1 MDKKEKLL
9 PQLLA
14 YAGKRKVL
22 TYLSLAIASISQL
35 LALAPF
41 LYIWAILRD
50 VIAGDYSRIA
60 HFGWMAVA
68 FAIASILV
76 YFGGLMCSHVA
87 AFRIA
92 ANMRKTLMQHI
103 MSLPIGFLDSLGSGK
118 VRKWVQESTQSTE
131 TYLAHQLP
139 DKAGM
144 YATMLGLAVLMF
156 LFDWRMGLLC
166 LATVVLA
173 LIVMLSLMTG
183 SKLKRKM
190 GEYNKALDAMSN
202 EAVEYVRGIPV
213 VKTFGQSVFS
223 FKRFKDSIDQYRTW
237 VIAYTIDLR
246 LPMTL
251 YTTFVNASF
260 AMLIGLTLMVAN
272 HGNVD
277 GEYLLNL
284 LYYVII
290 TPAIAVT
297 LNRIMF
303 ASENEMIV
311 AEALDKTGQ
320 MVLKLGI
327 ATVALTG
334 AYLLAGGG
342 LNVLTLFMFLLV
354 ASRLY
359 DPMSGSLINLG
370 AVVSLGVQC
379 ERMDEILCHEEQRG
393 TESLSNKGYD
403 VEFKDARFAYDTS
416 ETVLDG
422 VSFTARQGEVTALI
436 GPSGSG
442 KTTVSRLASRFWDI
456 PSGTITVGG
465 MDISKIDPE
474 TLMSL
479 YSIVFQDVTL
489 FNNTVLENIRIGR
502 KDATD
507 EEVIAAARLAHVDAF
522 AEKMPDGWNSLIGEN
537 GSELSGGVR
546 QRISIARAFLK
557 DAPIILLD
565 EATASLDV
573 ENETFIQESLS
584 RLVKDKTVIIIA
596 HRMRTVA
603 GVDKIVVLKDGC
615 VAECGTPADLTA
627 SGGFYKKMQ
636 ELQQGAL
643 GWNL

>member
-22 TYLSLAIASISQL
+22 TYLSLVIAGISQL

-60 HFGWMAVA
+60 HYGWMAVA

-76 YFGGLMCSHVA
+76 YFCGLMCSHVA

-103 MSLPIGFLDSLGSGK
+103 MTLPIGFLDSLGSGK

-131 TYLAHQLP
+131 TYLAHQIP

-144 YATMLGLAVLMF
+144 YATMIGLAVLMF

-183 SKLKRKM
+183 PTLKRKL

-260 AMLIGLTLMVAN
+260 AVLIGLTLVVAN

-311 AEALDKTGQ
+311 AEALDKTGRILAIDP
-320 MVLKLGI
+320 LKNPEDVQLPQAGEMELTNVRFRYPE
-327 ATVALTG
+327 AT
-334 AYLLAGGG
+334 
-342 LNVLTLFMFLLV
+342 
-354 ASRLY
+354 
-359 DPMSGSLINLG
+359 
-370 AVVSLGVQC
+370 
-379 ERMDEILCHEEQRG
+379 
-393 TESLSNKGYD
+393 
-403 VEFKDARFAYDTS
+403 RFA
-416 ETVLDG
+416 VDG
-422 VSFTARQGEVTALI
+422 ISLKVAPGQKIAFV
-436 GPSGSG
+436 GPSGGG
-442 KTTVSRLASRFWDI
+442 KTTTASLMARFFDVTEGSITLGGVDI
-456 PSGTITVGG
+456 RHIRKQDL
-465 MDISKIDPE
+465 MNRISF
-474 TLMSL
+474 
-479 YSIVFQDVTL
+479 VFQDSRLLKTSILENVRL
-489 FNNTVLENIRIGR
+489 GRPNASREEVLEALHKAQCDDILAKLPQGIDTVIGT
-502 KDATD
+502 KGTY
-507 EEVIAAARLAHVDAF
+507 
-522 AEKMPDGWNSLIGEN
+522 
-537 GSELSGGVR
+537 LSGGEQ
-546 QRISIARAFLK
+546 QRVAIARVMLK
-557 DAPIILLD
+557 DTPIVILD
-565 EATASLDV
+565 EATAFADPD
-573 ENETFIQESLS
+573 NETRVQQAFSQMAESGKT
-584 RLVKDKTVIIIA
+584 LVMVA
-596 HRMRTVA
+596 HRLSSVTGADCIYVLEEGR
-603 GVDKIVVLKDGC
+603 IV
-615 VAECGTPADLTA
+615 EQGTHSQLLAKEGKYA
-627 SGGFYKKMQ
+627 AMWKQYVESVK
-636 ELQQGAL
+636 
-643 GWNL
+643 WNIK